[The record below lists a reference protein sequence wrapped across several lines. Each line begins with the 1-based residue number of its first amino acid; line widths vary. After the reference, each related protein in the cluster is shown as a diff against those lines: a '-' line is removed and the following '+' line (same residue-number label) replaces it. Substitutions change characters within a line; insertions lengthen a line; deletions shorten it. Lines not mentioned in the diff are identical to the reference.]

1 MNNHSGFREII
12 WLKRRKKSANM
23 GLMKKGLLFFI
34 FAVLVI
40 GAIRV
45 VTLRY
50 QDQPEDFADVQEW
63 IDLGKEKVE
72 EITDHFSAQLAEKE
86 WNIDTE
92 GIYDIDTE
100 EWFEE
105 DQITYSGKSE
115 YTKIST
121 GTVSRLNIQTAGCQ
135 VTILPTDEEDFYCSF
150 NNMKK
155 VQIYQE
161 NEQLIIKAVRD
172 TVLKEEKEK
181 TFLNLYIP
189 QSQELELAEMELG
202 AGSMQV
208 ETLKAQNVDISVEAG
223 NFVMNSLDAEN
234 ITIDCAVGNLQLIMV
249 GDVKDYNYELQCMA
263 GNIVLDG
270 EKHTGINEGMVI
282 GNGAEKTMKL
292 NCAVGNMEIGFVE

>member
-1 MNNHSGFREII
+1 
-12 WLKRRKKSANM
+12 M

-34 FAVLVI
+34 IAALVI

-63 IDLGKEKVE
+63 IDMGKEKVE

-86 WNIDTE
+86 WNIDME

-189 QSQELELAEMELG
+189 QNQELELAEMELG

-208 ETLKAQNVDISVEAG
+208 DALTAQNVIISVEAG
-223 NFVMNSLDAEN
+223 NFIVNSLDADY
-234 ITIDCAVGNLQLIMV
+234 ITADCSVGNLQLNMAGEV
-249 GDVKDYNYELQCMA
+249 EDYNYELQCMA
-263 GNIVLDG
+263 GNIILAG

-282 GNGAEKTMKL
+282 GNAAEKSMKL
-292 NCAVGNMEIGFVE
+292 NCAVGNMEIGFGAHE